1 MAEFLALRDIVKIY
15 GTTARTTALRGVSLS
30 LAAGEYAA
38 LIGRSG
44 SGKSTL
50 LNIIGT
56 LDRPTSGEMRV
67 DGRDI
72 FALDDDGLAAFRG
85 RTIGFV
91 FQFHHLLPE
100 FTALENVL
108 LPFRAAHGRTTAAA
122 SVRAR
127 RLLERV
133 GVGDRMNHKSNAL
146 SGGQQQRVAVA
157 RALINEPRL
166 ILADEPTGNLDT
178 ESSEAIKA
186 LLREINRESG
196 TTFLIVTHDRHIA
209 ASKSTT
215 GGSSVISGRRKRRRT
230 KLGPPWLPANAGSE
244 FEAMGGRRLLDLDG
258 RDRPLAAAS
267 FQDPGKTA
275 ADIPVMT
282 WANTARVAYA
292 G

>member
-1 MAEFLALRDIVKIY
+1 MADFIELRDIVKVY
-15 GTTARTTALRGVSLS
+15 GTTVRTTALRGVSVS
-30 LAAGEYAA
+30 VSPGEYTA

-56 LDRPTSGEMRV
+56 LDRPSSGQMRV
-67 DGRDI
+67 DGRDV
-72 FALDDDGLAAFRG
+72 FALDDDGLAVFRS

-100 FTALENVL
+100 FTAFENVL
-108 LPFRAAHGRTTAAA
+108 LPFRAAHGRATAAA
-122 SVRAR
+122 AKRAR
-127 RLLERV
+127 HLLERV
-133 GVGDRMNHKSNAL
+133 GVGERMDYKSSNL
-146 SGGQQQRVAVA
+146 SGGQQQRVAIA

-178 ESSEAIKA
+178 ESSEAVKT

-209 ASKSTT
+209 AGCDRVVEIDD
-215 GGSSVISGRRKRRRT
+215 GGIIRDFR
-230 KLGPPWLPANAGSE
+230 PA
-244 FEAMGGRRLLDLDG
+244 DG
-258 RDRPLAAAS
+258 TPDE
-267 FQDPGKTA
+267 
-275 ADIPVMT
+275 T
-282 WANTARVAYA
+282 WAELAPCECRERLRGDLKPA

>member
-108 LPFRAAHGRTTAAA
+108 LPFRAAHGRTTAAT

-146 SGGQQQRVAVA
+146 SGGQQQRVAIA

-209 ASKSTT
+209 AGCDRVVEIDDGGIVRDFRPPETT
-215 GGSSVISGRRKRRRT
+215 ADEAWAALAPCECRERVRGDGG
-230 KLGPPWLPANAGSE
+230 PAPT
-244 FEAMGGRRLLDLDG
+244 
-258 RDRPLAAAS
+258 RP
-267 FQDPGKTA
+267 
-275 ADIPVMT
+275 
-282 WANTARVAYA
+282 
-292 G
+292 

>member
-72 FALDDDGLAAFRG
+72 FALDDDGRAAFRG

-108 LPFRAAHGRTTAAA
+108 LPFRAAHGRTTAALRPGPPPP
-122 SVRAR
+122 RAG
-127 RLLERV
+127 V

-146 SGGQQQRVAVA
+146 SGGRQQRVAVA
-157 RALINEPRL
+157 RAPSMNRVSSW
-166 ILADEPTGNLDT
+166 PTSRPEISTPNRARPSRRCCGRST
-178 ESSEAIKA
+178 GKA
-186 LLREINRESG
+186 
-196 TTFLIVTHDRHIA
+196 
-209 ASKSTT
+209 
-215 GGSSVISGRRKRRRT
+215 GRR
-230 KLGPPWLPANAGSE
+230 
-244 FEAMGGRRLLDLDG
+244 F
-258 RDRPLAAAS
+258 
-267 FQDPGKTA
+267 
-275 ADIPVMT
+275 
-282 WANTARVAYA
+282 
-292 G
+292 

>member
-1 MAEFLALRDIVKIY
+1 MAEFIELRDIVKVY
-15 GTTARTTALRGVSLS
+15 GTTVRTTALRGLSFS
-30 LAAGEYAA
+30 LAPGEYAA

-50 LNIIGT
+50 LNIIGA

-67 DGRDI
+67 DGRDV
-72 FALDDDGLAAFRG
+72 FTLDDDGLAAFRSQ
-85 RTIGFV
+85 TIGFV

-108 LPFRAAHGRTTAAA
+108 LPFRAAHGRATPDAV
-122 SVRAR
+122 VRAR

-133 GVGDRMNHKSNAL
+133 GVADRMGNKSSNM
-146 SGGQQQRVAVA
+146 SGGQQQRVAIA

-209 ASKSTT
+209 A
-215 GGSSVISGRRKRRRT
+215 GCDRVIEIDDGAIRRDIRPAEKTPDETWAELAPCECRERLRGD
-230 KLGPPWLPANAGSE
+230 LGPVLI
-244 FEAMGGRRLLDLDG
+244 
-258 RDRPLAAAS
+258 RP
-267 FQDPGKTA
+267 
-275 ADIPVMT
+275 
-282 WANTARVAYA
+282 
-292 G
+292 